1 MGGPMLHK
9 AKKWILSG
17 ATAPASKSV
26 AHRMLIENGFILP
39 TAKGFYS
46 LLPLG
51 QRVIDKLCRILDS
64 EFQKSGAMKIG
75 MPIVGTKQ
83 LWDRTKRWEAMGS
96 EMIKFEDRQ
105 KAQLCLQVEKIWST
119 PTAEEMCTDLIG
131 QLSPL
136 KKSQF
141 PVMLYQIG
149 EKFRD
154 EMNPRFGLMRARQFL
169 MKDMYTFSLDSESS
183 QKTYQKISRVYE
195 RIFGE
200 QLQLADDLIKKRP
213 ETTEN
218 PLKLAGKWKKWSTT

>member
-64 EFQKSGAMKIG
+64 EFQNSGAMKVG

-83 LWDRTKRWEAMGS
+83 LWDRTRRWEAMGS
-96 EMIKFEDRQ
+96 EMLKFEDRQ
-105 KAQLCLQVEKIWST
+105 KAQLCLQV
-119 PTAEEMCTDLIG
+119 G
-131 QLSPL
+131 
-136 KKSQF
+136 
-141 PVMLYQIG
+141 
-149 EKFRD
+149 
-154 EMNPRFGLMRARQFL
+154 
-169 MKDMYTFSLDSESS
+169 
-183 QKTYQKISRVYE
+183 KISEILRE
-195 RIFGE
+195 
-200 QLQLADDLIKKRP
+200 
-213 ETTEN
+213 
-218 PLKLAGKWKKWSTT
+218 